1 MEEYQ
6 KQKADQQE
14 RAGKSTVLQD
24 EAEHRVRMQQQAR
37 QRETTAMQLLKSTMS
52 REKVQ
57 EMKHQADLRAQMQTA
72 FKTGD
77 KKTYERLKERLAA
90 DEK

>member
-1 MEEYQ
+1 MEEYHRQ
-6 KQKADQQE
+6 QRELSTKSSVLADEVQHKQ
-14 RAGKSTVLQD
+14 
-24 EAEHRVRMQQQAR
+24 RMQQIAQEQEQAAL
-37 QRETTAMQLLKSTMS
+37 ELIKSSMS

-57 EMKHQADLRAQMQTA
+57 EMKHQSELRSQMQMA

-90 DEK
+90 DDK